1 MLEQI
6 TDSHLMKAVLYARD
20 SSSPLTEAPEA
31 EPANEQ
37 PAAPDDWES
46 IKPAP
51 IDPPDNTSLPGDPS
65 VTRPDY

>member
-6 TDSHLMKAVLYARD
+6 THSHLMKAVLYARD
-20 SSSPLTEAPEA
+20 SSSPPTEEEAPT
-31 EPANEQ
+31 NQQ
-37 PAAPDDWES
+37 PAAPDWES
-46 IKPAP
+46 IRPAPIP

>member
-20 SSSPLTEAPEA
+20 SSSPPTEAPEDV
-31 EPANEQ
+31 PVNQ
-37 PAAPDDWES
+37 PAPADDWES
-46 IKPAP
+46 IRPAP